1 LVVTAAAVFVLG
13 VASPALA
20 STSGA
25 EAQSSVRPADLLPD
39 ASWHGRPI
47 QDPDAAPIEVRRTVA
62 STVVGQGA
70 GFGHSGGSDAVRDIQ
85 RRLLALGYQPGPVDG
100 AFGPRTRSSVAWFQL
115 KHRLPAT
122 GAVDGTTL
130 TALRSRTPAV
140 ASFTVPTS
148 SPTVAAEP
156 EPAPV
161 AAPPRPEAEFP
172 PARRPE
178 PAPMQAAPRP
188 DAARA
193 APDVPLSLLALALG
207 LALAAVMLRRIPRK
221 RAQAM
226 RVPARSSV
234 PGRGRSPGA
243 VAAKTDRPAIGYAS
257 GRSERDFA
265 RQQRA
270 IARACGERGWK
281 LSAVV
286 KERDEGDR
294 ERRPR
299 SGRSHVLAQVAEG
312 GVGQL
317 IVGRLGALAA
327 SPAELAAVLDA
338 CRRRGVGLLALD
350 VGLDTTS
357 PDGQVSAH
365 CLGAVAAGSTA
376 ASATR

>member
-1 LVVTAAAVFVLG
+1 LVVTAAAVLVLG

-25 EAQSSVRPADLLPD
+25 EARSSMRPADLLPD

-47 QDPDAAPIEVRRTVA
+47 QEPDAAPIDVRHAVA

-70 GFGHSGGSDAVRDIQ
+70 GLGHSGGSDAVRDIQ
-85 RRLLALGYQPGPVDG
+85 RRLRALGYQPGPVDG

-148 SPTVAAEP
+148 PTVAAEP

-172 PARRPE
+172 PAPRPE
-178 PAPMQAAPRP
+178 PAPMKAAPRP

-207 LALAAVMLRRIPRK
+207 LALAPVMLRRIPRK

-243 VAAKTDRPAIGYAS
+243 VAANTDRPVIAYAS
-257 GRSERDFA
+257 GRS
-265 RQQRA
+265 
-270 IARACGERGWK
+270 
-281 LSAVV
+281 S
-286 KERDEGDR
+286 
-294 ERRPR
+294 
-299 SGRSHVLAQVAEG
+299 
-312 GVGQL
+312 
-317 IVGRLGALAA
+317 LGALAA
-327 SPAELAAVLDA
+327 SPAELAAVLES

-350 VGLDTTS
+350 VGLDTTN
-357 PDGQVSAH
+357 PDAQVGAR
-365 CLGAVAAGSTA
+365 CLGAVVAGSTA